1 MLMKKISPKS
11 YFIGL
16 LSGILLTLTGLF
28 IAYYTDSKRV
38 EIAEVVDSIP
48 VDTFMYVTITDTAV
62 LLHPDI
68 QYRKEG
74 QKPRQW
80 NRELYY
86 SDMDSI
92 TVAKWN
98 SLSSKERVKAIRK
111 CFLFDSDVD
120 WDSYTDEEQEKML
133 LDNSYVEWE

>member
-1 MLMKKISPKS
+1 MKKISPKS

-133 LDNSYVEWE
+133 LDNTYVEWE

>member
-11 YFIGL
+11 YFIGF

-62 LLHPDI
+62 FLHPDF

-80 NRELYY
+80 NRELY
-86 SDMDSI
+86 
-92 TVAKWN
+92 
-98 SLSSKERVKAIRK
+98 
-111 CFLFDSDVD
+111 
-120 WDSYTDEEQEKML
+120 
-133 LDNSYVEWE
+133 

>member
-48 VDTFMYVTITDTAV
+48 VDTFIYVTITDTAV

>member
-1 MLMKKISPKS
+1 MKKISPKS
-11 YFIGL
+11 FFIGF
-16 LSGILLTLTGLF
+16 LSGILFTLTGLF

>member
-1 MLMKKISPKS
+1 MKKISPKS

>member
-1 MLMKKISPKS
+1 MKKISPKS
-11 YFIGL
+11 CFIGF
-16 LSGILLTLTGLF
+16 LSVILLTLTGLF
-28 IAYYTDSKRV
+28 IAYYTDSNRV

-48 VDTFMYVTITDTAV
+48 VDTFMYVTITDPAI

-98 SLSSKERVKAIRK
+98 SISSKERVKAIRK

>member
-1 MLMKKISPKS
+1 
-11 YFIGL
+11 
-16 LSGILLTLTGLF
+16 
-28 IAYYTDSKRV
+28 
-38 EIAEVVDSIP
+38 
-48 VDTFMYVTITDTAV
+48 MYVTITDTAV

-120 WDSYTDEEQEKML
+120 WDSYTDEENEKML

>member
-1 MLMKKISPKS
+1 MKKISPKS
-11 YFIGL
+11 YFIGF
-16 LSGILLTLTGLF
+16 LSVILLTLTGLF

-48 VDTFMYVTITDTAV
+48 VDTFLYVTITDPAI

-80 NRELYY
+80 NRELFY

-98 SLSSKERVKAIRK
+98 SISSKERVKAIRK